1 MIKSLENKYDELN
14 KELKSFYD
22 TKNNKEDIDKIKN
35 ENIELKLNMGKKE
48 KQLNNL
54 TLKLKELNE
63 NKLGEINDKEL
74 NLKTLKNDDIPKL
87 KEIFKVINKTV
98 TDYAEII
105 NKLEQNKDLVFHDK
119 FIEFSKS
126 TLKKICNNWNE
137 ELSQFKEDHFK
148 TMVSNYRKEISE
160 LKKDNIKLV
169 NELEQLYTDMNEKNI
184 EILKL
189 NEKLKM
195 DEQIKQIKEDQIKST
210 ESKYD
215 SVQKELEIY
224 KVRVKDKEDYI
235 NTITNELG
243 NYKSKANMMEDEFE
257 NIKELM
263 RCITRKDKRSFN
275 SISKKTEQ
283 EFNDILNSLIKT
295 YKIF

>member
-1 MIKSLENKYDELN
+1 M
-14 KELKSFYD
+14 
-22 TKNNKEDIDKIKN
+22 
-35 ENIELKLNMGKKE
+35 
-48 KQLNNL
+48 
-54 TLKLKELNE
+54 
-63 NKLGEINDKEL
+63 
-74 NLKTLKNDDIPKL
+74 KTLKNDDIPKL

-169 NELEQLYTDMNEKNI
+169 NELEQLYTDINEKNI

-210 ESKYD
+210 ESD
-215 SVQKELEIY
+215 
-224 KVRVKDKEDYI
+224 
-235 NTITNELG
+235 G
-243 NYKSKANMMEDEFE
+243 
-257 NIKELM
+257 
-263 RCITRKDKRSFN
+263 
-275 SISKKTEQ
+275 
-283 EFNDILNSLIKT
+283 
-295 YKIF
+295 